1 MRRRLPLGTFLLLK
15 VILVLASHIEG
26 CGYQEERPAPQTAG
40 SSVAEIG
47 TAPFAT
53 AAVIDRARNLLN
65 ARQPEEAERVL
76 REALEVAP
84 DHAQLNNLLGA
95 ALVERSSFAEAEAR
109 FRRAAELDPTLADP
123 LARLGWLLYE
133 KQGKAIEAKKLLQ
146 QSLELDSDHERARYT
161 LGLVHQREGEL
172 DSAVMVYAS
181 LVERIPSAEAHRQL
195 GLTHLQQGNLTRA
208 QRSLQEA
215 ARWSP
220 YDPQILV
227 GLGQAMAR
235 RGKADSARLI
245 LEEAQRIRQE
255 EEELRPLRD
264 ATTRHPNRPQSHFN
278 LGVAYARMGRLALAQ
293 QAYWRALEADPAY
306 GRAYKGL
313 GTLAMSAGEL
323 EQAELLFVEALA
335 RDSTL
340 ATAHNNL
347 GLIYH
352 ARGRHAEAIEQFE
365 AAARDA
371 PKQAPLW
378 ANVARAYRDWGQA
391 EQARRAAA
399 KALAIDSTLHGAREI
414 LGDAY
419 FIDGALEKAI
429 GNWRRV
435 AETTLGDSALAAKIE
450 RAERMLES
458 RLR

>member
-1 MRRRLPLGTFLLLK
+1 MRRRLSTLLLLK
-15 VILVLASHIEG
+15 AILVLASHIEG
-26 CGYQEERPAPQTAG
+26 CGFREEQPE
-40 SSVAEIG
+40 SSA
-47 TAPFAT
+47 AAT
-53 AAVIDRARNLLN
+53 VINRARNLLN
-65 ARQPEEAERVL
+65 MRQPEAAERIL

-84 DHAQLNNLLGA
+84 AHAQLNNLLGA
-95 ALVERSSFAEAEAR
+95 ALVELSRFEEAEAR

-133 KQGKAIEAKKLLQ
+133 KQGKATEAKALLQ
-146 QSLELDSDHERARYT
+146 QSIELDPDHERALYT

-172 DSAVMVYAS
+172 DRAAMVYAS
-181 LVERIPSAEAHRQL
+181 LLEQIPSAEAHRQL
-195 GLTHLQQGNLTRA
+195 GLTYLQQGKLERA

-215 ARWSP
+215 ARWFP
-220 YDPQILV
+220 YDPQTLV

-235 RGKADSARLI
+235 QGKADSARLL
-245 LEEAQRIRQE
+245 LEEAERIRQQ

-264 ATTRHPNRPQSHFN
+264 AATRYPNRPQSHFN
-278 LGVAYARMGRLALAQ
+278 LGVAYARMERLALAQ
-293 QAYWRALEADPAY
+293 QAFRRALKADPSY

-323 EQAELLFVEALA
+323 EQAEILFAEALA

-352 ARGRHAEAIEQFE
+352 ARGRHAEAIAQLE

-371 PKQAPLW
+371 PQQAPLW
-378 ANVARAYRDWGQA
+378 ANVARAYLSLGQA
-391 EQARRAAA
+391 EQARRAAT
-399 KALAIDSTLHGAREI
+399 KALAIDSTLRGAREL

-419 FIDGALEKAI
+419 LLDEALEKALE
-429 GNWRRV
+429 NWRRV
-435 AETTLGDSALAAKIE
+435 AEAAPSDTALAAKIE
-450 RAERMLES
+450 RAERVLEG

>member
-1 MRRRLPLGTFLLLK
+1 MKRRLPLGTLLLLK
-15 VILVLASHIEG
+15 AILVAG
-26 CGYQEERPAPQTAG
+26 CGCQEDQAAPPTAE
-40 SSVAEIG
+40 VE
-47 TAPFAT
+47 TTPL
-53 AAVIDRARNLLN
+53 AAAAAIDKAHNLLN
-65 ARQPEEAERVL
+65 MRQPEEAEL
-76 REALEVAP
+76 ILKEALEVAP
-84 DHAQLNNLLGA
+84 NHAQLNNLLGA
-95 ALVERSSFAEAEAR
+95 ALVELSRFAEAEVR
-109 FRRAAELDPTLADP
+109 FRRATELDPTLADP

-133 KQGKAIEAKKLLQ
+133 KQGKAIEAKALLQ
-146 QSLELDSDHERARYT
+146 QSLELDPDHERGRYT

-172 DSAVMVYAS
+172 DSAAAVYAS
-181 LVERIPSAEAHRQL
+181 LLERIPSAEAHRQL
-195 GLTHLQQGNLTRA
+195 GLTYLQQGNLERA

-220 YDPQILV
+220 YDPQTLV

-235 RGKADSARLI
+235 QGKADSARLI
-245 LEEAQRIRQE
+245 LKGAERIRQE

-264 ATTRHPNRPQSHFN
+264 AATRHPNRPQSHFN
-278 LGVAYARMGRLALAQ
+278 LGVAYARMGRLKLAQ
-293 QAYWRALEADPAY
+293 QAHRRALETDPSY

-313 GTLAMSAGEL
+313 GTLAMSVGEL
-323 EQAELLFVEALA
+323 EQAEGLFAEALA

-352 ARGRHAEAIEQFE
+352 ARGRHTEAVAQFE

-378 ANVARAYRDWGQA
+378 ANVARAYSDLGQA
-391 EQARRAAA
+391 EQTRRAAA

-419 FIDGALEKAI
+419 FLDGALEKALA
-429 GNWRRV
+429 NWRRV
-435 AETTLGDSALAAKIE
+435 AETTPSDTALGAKIE
-450 RAERMLES
+450 RAERALES
-458 RLR
+458 RSR

>member
-1 MRRRLPLGTFLLLK
+1 MRRRLPLGTLLLLK
-15 VILVLASHIEG
+15 AVLVAG
-26 CGYQEERPAPQTAG
+26 CGYQEEQPAPQTAQ
-40 SSVAEIG
+40 VG
-47 TAPFAT
+47 TPPL
-53 AAVIDRARNLLN
+53 AAAAAIDKAHSLLN
-65 ARQPEEAERVL
+65 VRQPKEAERVL

-84 DHAQLNNLLGA
+84 NHAQLNNLLGA
-95 ALVERSSFAEAEAR
+95 ALVELSSFAEAEVH

-133 KQGKAIEAKKLLQ
+133 KQGKATEAKALLQ
-146 QSLELDSDHERARYT
+146 QSLELDPDHERGRYT

-172 DSAVMVYAS
+172 DSAATVYAG
-181 LVERIPSAEAHRQL
+181 LLERIPSAEAHRQL
-195 GLTHLQQGNLTRA
+195 GLTYLQQGELERA

-220 YDPQILV
+220 YDPQTLV

-235 RGKADSARLI
+235 QGKADSARLI
-245 LEEAQRIRQE
+245 LKGAEKIRQE

-264 ATTRHPNRPQSHFN
+264 AATRYPNRPQSHFN

-293 QAYWRALEADPAY
+293 QAYRRALETDPSY

-323 EQAELLFVEALA
+323 EQAEILFVEALA

-352 ARGRHAEAIEQFE
+352 ARGRHTEAVAQFE

-371 PKQAPLW
+371 PQQAPLW
-378 ANVARAYRDWGQA
+378 ANVARAYRDLGQA
-391 EQARRAAA
+391 GQARQAAA
-399 KALAIDSTLHGAREI
+399 KALSIDSTFHGAREI

-419 FIDGALEKAI
+419 FLDGALEKALE
-429 GNWRRV
+429 NWRRI
-435 AETTLGDSALAAKIE
+435 AETTPSDTALVAKIE
-450 RAERMLES
+450 RAERVLES
-458 RLR
+458 RMR

>member
-1 MRRRLPLGTFLLLK
+1 MKRRLPLGTLLLLK
-15 VILVLASHIEG
+15 AILVAG
-26 CGYQEERPAPQTAG
+26 CGYQDQPAPQTAEVET
-40 SSVAEIG
+40 S
-47 TAPFAT
+47 PLT
-53 AAVIDRARNLLN
+53 AAAAIDKAHNLLN
-65 ARQPEEAERVL
+65 VRQPEEAERVL
-76 REALEVAP
+76 REALEIAP

-95 ALVERSSFAEAEAR
+95 ALVELSRFAEAEAH
-109 FRRAAELDPTLADP
+109 FRRAAELDSTLADP

-133 KQGKAIEAKKLLQ
+133 KQGKALEAKALLQ
-146 QSLELDSDHERARYT
+146 QSLKLDPDHERGRYT

-172 DSAVMVYAS
+172 DSAAVIYAS
-181 LVERIPSAEAHRQL
+181 LLERIPSAEAHRQL
-195 GLTHLQQGNLTRA
+195 GLTYLQQGKPERA

-220 YDPQILV
+220 YDPQTLV

-235 RGKADSARLI
+235 QGKADSARL
-245 LEEAQRIRQE
+245 LLKGAERIRQE

-264 ATTRHPNRPQSHFN
+264 AATRHPNRPQSHFN
-278 LGVAYARMGRLALAQ
+278 LGVAYARMGRLTLAQ
-293 QAYWRALEADPAY
+293 QAYRQALETDPSY

-323 EQAELLFVEALA
+323 DQAEILFAEALA

-352 ARGRHAEAIEQFE
+352 ARGRHAEAVAQFE

-371 PKQAPLW
+371 PEQAPLW
-378 ANVARAYRDWGQA
+378 ANVARAYRDLGQA
-391 EQARRAAA
+391 EQARRTAA

-419 FIDGALEKAI
+419 FLDGALEKALA
-429 GNWRRV
+429 NWRRV
-435 AETTLGDSALAAKIE
+435 AETAPSDTALAAKID

-458 RLR
+458 RPR

>member
-1 MRRRLPLGTFLLLK
+1 MRRRLPLGTFLLFK

-26 CGYQEERPAPQTAG
+26 CGYQEERPAPQTAE
-40 SSVAEIG
+40 SSTAEVG

-172 DSAVMVYAS
+172 DSAAMVYAS

-195 GLTHLQQGNLTRA
+195 GLTYLQQGNLKRA

-220 YDPQILV
+220 YDPQTLV

-306 GRAYKGL
+306 GRACKGL

-323 EQAELLFVEALA
+323 EQAEILFVEAVA

-352 ARGRHAEAIEQFE
+352 ARGRHAEAVAQVE
-365 AAARDA
+365 AADRDA

>member
-1 MRRRLPLGTFLLLK
+1 MKRRLPLGTLLLLK
-15 VILVLASHIEG
+15 AFLVEG
-26 CGYQEERPAPQTAG
+26 CGYQEKQPAPQI
-40 SSVAEIG
+40 AEVE
-47 TAPFAT
+47 TPPLAA
-53 AAVIDRARNLLN
+53 AAVIDKAHNLLN
-65 ARQPEEAERVL
+65 VRQPKEAERIL

-95 ALVERSSFAEAEAR
+95 ALVELSNFAEAEDR

-133 KQGKAIEAKKLLQ
+133 KQGKAVEAKELLR
-146 QSLELDSDHERARYT
+146 QSLQLDPDHERARYT

-172 DSAVMVYAS
+172 DSAAVVYAS
-181 LVERIPSAEAHRQL
+181 LLERIPSAEAHRQL
-195 GLTHLQQGNLTRA
+195 GLTYLQQGNLKRA

-220 YDPQILV
+220 YDPQTLV

-235 RGKADSARLI
+235 QGKADSARLI
-245 LEEAQRIRQE
+245 LKGAEKIRQE

-264 ATTRHPNRPQSHFN
+264 AATRHPNRPQSHFN

-293 QAYWRALEADPAY
+293 QAYRRALETDPSY

-313 GTLAMSAGEL
+313 GTLAMSVGEL
-323 EQAELLFVEALA
+323 EQAEILFAEALA
-335 RDSTL
+335 HDSTL

-352 ARGRHAEAIEQFE
+352 ARGHHAKAVAQFE

-371 PKQAPLW
+371 PEQAPLW
-378 ANVARAYRDWGQA
+378 ANLARACRDLGQA

-399 KALAIDSTLHGAREI
+399 KALAIDSTFHGAREI

-419 FIDGALEKAI
+419 FLDGALEKALE
-429 GNWRRV
+429 NWRRV
-435 AETTLGDSALAAKIE
+435 AETTPSDTALAAKIE
-450 RAERMLES
+450 RAERALES
-458 RLR
+458 RPR